1 MRENIISQKNIKIIK
16 NELTIKVQK
25 NKIKKENEIETN
37 KKLKKLKDWNIG
49 SRGKKKNK
57 SKI

>member
-16 NELTIKVQK
+16 NELIIKVQK

-37 KKLKKLKDWNIG
+37 KKLKNLKDWNIG
-49 SRGKKKNK
+49 SRAKKENTI
-57 SKI
+57 KI